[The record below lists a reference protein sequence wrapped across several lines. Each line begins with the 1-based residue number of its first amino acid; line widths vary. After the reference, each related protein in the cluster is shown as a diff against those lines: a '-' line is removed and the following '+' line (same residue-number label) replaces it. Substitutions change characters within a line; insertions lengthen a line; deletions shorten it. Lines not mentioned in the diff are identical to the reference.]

1 MTREVYPDKKF
12 IEFSRSQVFV
22 RVFVDT
28 DPDGD
33 RLADKFG
40 LEGFPTFIIL
50 DSKGREVDRITGAMP
65 AQDLIE
71 TLTDIFENAES
82 GEISI

>member
-1 MTREVYPDKKF
+1 MTREVYPDKEF

-33 RLADKFG
+33 RLARRFR

-50 DSKGREVDRITGAMP
+50 DSKGQEVDRIEGGMS
-65 AQDLIE
+65 AQDLIKA
-71 TLTDIFENAES
+71 LTDIFENADS
-82 GEISI
+82 GGISI